1 MRKFEQTSNN
11 ISQSFFLYLLNS
23 GGMEKRE
30 KCTNISTHPFFE
42 IYIPYHAVLLYWL
55 AWLVGYWDLI
65 NFEKLEVESFSQNY
79 RVETSIRL
87 HLGILKTADR
97 PLDLEVF

>member
-1 MRKFEQTSNN
+1 M
-11 ISQSFFLYLLNS
+11 
-23 GGMEKRE
+23 
-30 KCTNISTHPFFE
+30 
-42 IYIPYHAVLLYWL
+42 LLYWL
-55 AWLVGYWDLI
+55 ARLVGYWDLI
-65 NFEKLEVESFSQNY
+65 NFEKLESFSQNY